1 MIGFFMSSVNQFMI
15 PIKLR
20 SEKLTSTETQ
30 SVFTLSS
37 LTIPNSDPLRVM
49 VNINGK
55 KQPTDTYTIN
65 STTQITLSESLE
77 LNDIVEVIVPSR

>member
-1 MIGFFMSSVNQFMI
+1 MI

-55 KQPTDTYTIN
+55 KQPTDAYTVD

>member
-1 MIGFFMSSVNQFMI
+1 MSLVNQFMI

>member
-1 MIGFFMSSVNQFMI
+1 MSLVNQFMI

-37 LTIPNSDPLRVM
+37 LTIPNSDSTRVM

-55 KQPTDTYTIN
+55 KQPTDAYTIN

-77 LNDIVEVIVPSR
+77 LNDIVEVIIPSR

>member
-1 MIGFFMSSVNQFMI
+1 MSLVNQFMI

-55 KQPTDTYTIN
+55 KQPTDAYTVD

>member
-1 MIGFFMSSVNQFMI
+1 MSFVNQFMI

-20 SEKLTSTETQ
+20 SEKLTSTADQ

-37 LTIPNSDPLRVM
+37 ITIPNSDPLRVM

-55 KQPTDTYTIN
+55 KQPTDAYTIN
-65 STTQITLSESLE
+65 SSTQVTMSENLE
-77 LNDIVEVIVPSR
+77 LNDIVEIIVPSR